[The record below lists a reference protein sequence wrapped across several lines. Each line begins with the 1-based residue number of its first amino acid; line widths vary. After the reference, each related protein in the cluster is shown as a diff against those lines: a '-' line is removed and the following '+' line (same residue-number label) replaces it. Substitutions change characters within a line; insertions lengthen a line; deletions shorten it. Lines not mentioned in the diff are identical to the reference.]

1 MSAVLSAVDE
11 EEPASE
17 ASSLSRDEMESD
29 DGVRAGRRREGA
41 GAEDAAGA
49 ASCEAAADVTPG
61 AAEEVAAAACC
72 DGDEDASASGEAD
85 TP

>member
-11 EEPASE
+11 EEPTSE

-29 DGVRAGRRREGA
+29 DGVRAGRRREG
-41 GAEDAAGA
+41 AGA